1 MESEAVRKCKG
12 STHWIIIFVQNEICW
27 WQFYW
32 YMTIIS
38 NLTSWLKSCNN
49 WMKLIW
55 CAFEIDQNKHCFET
69 FYFIFI
75 DIYLH
80 RRRKW
85 HLWLNSFR
93 TKSKNFESF
102 KLKSFFLIVQIIES
116 CNFLI
121 IYFFFNLLAEFLGK
135 WENKWYIFP
144 WN

>member
-1 MESEAVRKCKG
+1 MQRIHTLNNYFCSEWNMLMTVLLIWR
-12 STHWIIIFVQNEICW
+12 IFRCSH
-27 WQFYW
+27 YL
-32 YMTIIS
+32 TIIS

-121 IYFFFNLLAEFLGK
+121 IY
-135 WENKWYIFP
+135 YIFLIYSQSF
-144 WN
+144 

>member
-93 TKSKNFESF
+93 TKSENFESF
-102 KLKSFFLIVQIIES
+102 KLKSFF
-116 CNFLI
+116 
-121 IYFFFNLLAEFLGK
+121 
-135 WENKWYIFP
+135 
-144 WN
+144 